1 MENKTMKKP
10 LTSVQHKSSGN
21 KRIAKRF
28 TYTCA
33 AGVLLATAATQPA
46 LAAPEKVVVFQA
58 FQSIQYLPLYVAMD
72 KGFFAQ
78 NGLDV
83 QKVTAGSGAS
93 GVAAVIGG
101 HADFSLQDPMTAVL
115 ANLKGAT
122 VVNVANVVA
131 GVPVWIVTPPASG
144 LKSEADLA
152 GKTVSVALPPSTSTY
167 LLQRLIKEE
176 KLANVNVSTVQIGT
190 ELAPVTAG
198 RAAAA
203 ALYEPQVDQG
213 VASGYKIVYAFP
225 KAYPGGY
232 AFSSMDTLAST
243 IKSRP
248 AMVAAFVKA
257 IAQAEALIQQSP
269 ASAKAVAVSEFPTL
283 DKNIVENAV
292 ERMIDQKIYAATPD
306 ISEQAFRN
314 ALDLQEYIGN
324 IKPGSVTYGNAVD
337 DSFAKAAVK

>member
-1 MENKTMKKP
+1 
-10 LTSVQHKSSGN
+10 
-21 KRIAKRF
+21 
-28 TYTCA
+28 
-33 AGVLLATAATQPA
+33 
-46 LAAPEKVVVFQA
+46 
-58 FQSIQYLPLYVAMD
+58 LPLYVAMD

-122 VVNVANVVA
+122 VVNVANIVA
-131 GVPVWIVTPPASG
+131 GVPVWIVTPPNSG
-144 LKSEADLA
+144 VKSEADLA

-167 LLQRLIKEE
+167 LLQRLIKAE
-176 KLANVNVSTVQIGT
+176 KLANVNVNTVQIGT

-198 RAAAA
+198 RAVAA

-213 VASGYKIVYAFP
+213 IASGYKVVYAFP
-225 KAYPGGY
+225 KAYTGGY
-232 AFSSMDTLAST
+232 TFSSMDTLAST

-248 AMVAAFVKA
+248 AMVAAFVKS

-283 DKNIVENAV
+283 DKSVVESAV
-292 ERMIDQKIYAATPD
+292 QRMIDQKIYAATPD

-324 IKPGSVTYGNAVD
+324 IKPGSVTYNNAVD
-337 DSFAKAAVK
+337 DSFAKAASK

>member
-10 LTSVQHKSSGN
+10 LATVQNKSSGN

-28 TYTCA
+28 AHTCA

-131 GVPVWIVTPPASG
+131 GVPVWILTPPSSG

-203 ALYEPQVDQG
+203 ALYEPQADQG

-283 DKNIVENAV
+283 DKNIVESAV
-292 ERMIDQKIYAATPD
+292 QRMIDQRIYAATPD

-314 ALDLQEYIGN
+314 ALGLQEYIGN
-324 IKPGSVTYGNAVD
+324 IKPGSVMYSNAVD